1 MVQRGEII
9 YHRACALPC
18 QLGIGIIDARL
29 GVEEVAD
36 MSKQSTGIIALILG
50 IIVLIWPSW
59 SHVIFGVLLI
69 LIGVLLLMGK
79 MKSLF

>member
-1 MVQRGEII
+1 
-9 YHRACALPC
+9 
-18 QLGIGIIDARL
+18 
-29 GVEEVAD
+29 
-36 MSKQSTGIIALILG
+36 MSKQSTGIIALVLG